1 MTNKLYIG
9 FTKIV
14 ELPKG
19 GFLLI
24 DNEARKAPRARIFDP
39 TKHSFNPLKGIDYRK
54 AREIA
59 EILYTASPQGENTLT
74 VRNGKRA
81 LLRMLLEGHERLD
94 KLPPAEKGDAGALE
108 AMETIGDVLVS
119 PVLRRVLCN
128 PTNFSFKPNSR
139 IFARIN
145 RAELGEFD
153 ALALG
158 LLLMA
163 QFQGQVIIPDG
174 GFYLRDAH
182 ASLIRQDRLIVGVNS
197 LNEMP
202 VKLRQMAL
210 LIRER
215 VPSGALYEDAVTL
228 AYHAGLRPD
237 LTREDNPFNNFVR
250 TAMA

>member
-1 MTNKLYIG
+1 VNKLYVG
-9 FTKIV
+9 FSKDIA
-14 ELPKG
+14 LPKG
-19 GFLLI
+19 GYLFI
-24 DNEARKAPRARIFDP
+24 DDEVRDVSRSRVFDP
-39 TKHSFNPLKGIDYRK
+39 MKHCFNPLKGIDYKK
-54 AREIA
+54 ARELA
-59 EILYTASPQGENTLT
+59 DVLYTVYPQGENTLT

-108 AMETIGDVLVS
+108 AMETVGDVLVS

-128 PTNFSFKPNSR
+128 PTNFSFNPNSR

-153 ALALG
+153 SLVLG

-163 QFQGQVIIPDG
+163 QFKGQVVVPDG

-182 ASLIRQDRLIVGVNS
+182 ASLLRQDRLIVGVNS

-215 VPSGALYEDAVTL
+215 VPTGALYEDAVTL

-237 LTREDNPFNNFVR
+237 PTRENNPFNNFVR
-250 TAMA
+250 AAMA